1 MRKRRCVMNPVEV
14 GQVLFC
20 EKCGVELTVTK
31 NCDTTCVCNIVCCD
45 HPLQLKTTEDN
56 KAHAA

>member
-1 MRKRRCVMNPVEV
+1 MNPVEV

-45 HPLQLKTTEDN
+45 HPLKLKTTEDN